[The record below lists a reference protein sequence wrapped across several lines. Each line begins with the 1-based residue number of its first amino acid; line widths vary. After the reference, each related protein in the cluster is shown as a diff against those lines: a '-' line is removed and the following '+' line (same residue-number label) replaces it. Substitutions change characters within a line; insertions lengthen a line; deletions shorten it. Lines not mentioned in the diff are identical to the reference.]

1 MSWNRIRAIIM
12 RHLVQLPQDVNQWT
26 SILFWPLLNI
36 LLFGT
41 TGSWLHET
49 SSDALFALVSGVALW
64 QLVVRTNF
72 GVSLSLLQEIL
83 SHNVT
88 NLFSSPLSIAEWVCA
103 IIIYGAL
110 FGTITMLFCVGVVW
124 YLFGFNMLRLGIYL
138 LYTTLQLLIAGT
150 SVGFIGASL
159 LMLWGTRVQTLIFI
173 VGVGT
178 APLSGAFYPIRML
191 PPQLQTVAYAL
202 PFAHIFSGLFTYIQ
216 DSMWSWNNVL
226 YATATNVIIFTIS
239 IACFVTSFIISK
251 DTGFKYTEE

>member
-1 MSWNRIRAIIM
+1 MSWHRIRAIIM
-12 RHLVQLPQDVNQWT
+12 RHLVQLPQDVNQWA

-41 TGSWLHET
+41 TGSWLHEP
-49 SSDALFALVSGVALW
+49 SSNALFALVSGVALW

-88 NLFSSPLSIAEWVCA
+88 NLFSSPLSIAEWICA
-103 IIIYGAL
+103 IIIYGAI
-110 FGTITMLFCVGVVW
+110 FGTVTMLFCVGVVW
-124 YLFGFNMLRLGIYL
+124 YLFGFNMLNLGLYL
-138 LYTTLQLLIAGT
+138 IYTTIQLLIAGT
-150 SVGFIGASL
+150 GIGFLGASL

-178 APLSGAFYPIRML
+178 APLSGAFYPIHML
-191 PPQLQTVAYAL
+191 PPTLQKIAYCL
-202 PFAHIFSGLFTYIQ
+202 PFSHIFSGLFTYIQ
-216 DSMWSWNNVL
+216 EDVWSWYNIA
-226 YATATNVIIFTIS
+226 YATMTNATIFIIS
-239 IACFVTSFIISK
+239 IICFVTSFMISK